1 VRADA
6 VDRQQTEREE
16 QPVAE
21 ILDPEEIR
29 ECLEETI
36 HAASLWPG

>member
-1 VRADA
+1 VRTDA
-6 VDRQQTEREE
+6 IDRQQRQREE
-16 QPVAE
+16 QPVAQ

-36 HAASLWPG
+36 HANSP

>member
-6 VDRQQTEREE
+6 IDRQQPQREE

-21 ILDPEEIR
+21 ILDPEQIR
-29 ECLEETI
+29 ESLEKTI
-36 HAASLWPG
+36 HAASL